1 MKKVIVGL
9 KILNKLT
16 HIPNILFTEDLIDYI

>member
-1 MKKVIVGL
+1 MQYSTKGGEKLGL

-16 HIPNILFTEDLIDYI
+16 AVQKGSKEA